1 MYLCEAKRETLMLPN
16 DFIESTRATFGEALW
31 EQYLGAFDSGAPV
44 SIRLNRR
51 KATDGMAGNGH
62 ERVAWCDDGIYLG
75 ERPQF
80 TFDPLLHAGA
90 YYVQEASSMFLHH
103 VMKHVLGKEPLL
115 MIDMCAAPGGKS
127 TLACSLLPEGS
138 MIVSNEPVAQR
149 ASILSEN
156 MKKWGMPNVVVTNN
170 YPRDI
175 RKTGIMADIVL
186 CDVPCSGEGMFRKDE
201 ATIGEWSMRNV
212 EKCSAMQR
220 EIVSEAWHCLR
231 QGGIMIYSTCTF
243 NTRENEE
250 NVRWISESMDGEIIE
265 IPTEKEWGI
274 TGSLLPGFDEPVYR
288 FIPGRTRG
296 EGLFMAVIR
305 KKGECTQ
312 RMPKMKVND
321 KEKGSTEWLKNPEE
335 YVVEQNGLNITAMP
349 KAWQPIVKHLTKEL
363 RVVHAGIGLGTVK
376 GKDIIPDQCLALS
389 TELKSDAFPK
399 AEVDWQTAIA
409 YLRKEAITLN
419 ADMPR
424 GHVLLTYRQM
434 PLGFVKN
441 LGNRANNLYPAEW
454 RIKTTHVPNW
464 S

>member
-51 KATDGMAGNGH
+51 KATDGIAGNGH
-62 ERVAWCDDGIYLG
+62 ERVAWCDDGIYLD

-175 RKTGIMADIVL
+175 RKTGITADIVL

-201 ATIGEWSMRNV
+201 ATIGEWSMKNV

-220 EIVSEAWHCLR
+220 EIVSEAWQCLR

-321 KEKGSTEWLKNPEE
+321 KEKSSTEWLKNPEE
-335 YVVEQNGLNITAMP
+335 YVVEQNGLNITATP

-363 RVVHAGIGLGTVK
+363 RVVHAGISLGTVK

-409 YLRKEAITLN
+409 YLRKEAITLD